1 MSDFNLDLRS
11 VEDHLEDEED
21 GESFEGRVVLG
32 VLDGTT
38 DPAEWLQTVLG
49 GNVLVLN
56 VDGDVNEL
64 AAGFAR
70 EVRDE
75 DGELVHFRGF
85 LIVTPPGV
93 DIDRERL

>member
-11 VEDHLEDEED
+11 VEDHIEDEED

-93 DIDRERL
+93 EIDRDRL

>member
-21 GESFEGRVVLG
+21 GEPFEGRVVLG

-38 DPAEWLQTVLG
+38 DPAEWIETVLV

-93 DIDRERL
+93 EIDRDRL